1 MQYHWLNKQNN
12 KKLIVFFAGWSFDF
26 FPFEC
31 LNSKDY
37 DVLMFYDYNELN
49 IPQQVQQEIRLY
61 ADKTLV
67 TWSMGVFT
75 AFILKDK
82 LSEFDKKIAING
94 TPYPVDN
101 EFGIPERTFNL
112 TLKYAETGLQGKFY
126 ENVFSNDKFLQKY
139 LKNPVQ
145 RTISNRVAELE
156 ALNNFIKNKNFE
168 YDNEF
173 YDIALVSTYDKIIP
187 PKNQLNMWGNKA
199 VTIDCGHFPF
209 YNYNSWDEICNLT
222 LNQ

>member
-12 KKLIVFFAGWSFDF
+12 KKLVVFFAGWSFDYC
-26 FPFEC
+26 PFEC
-31 LNSKDY
+31 INTDGY
-37 DVLMFYDYNELN
+37 DVLMFYDYKELD

-61 ADKTLV
+61 VDKTLI
-67 TWSMGVFT
+67 TWSMGVFV
-75 AFILKDK
+75 AYLLKDS
-82 LSEFDKKIAING
+82 LPLFNKKIAVNG
-94 TPYPVDN
+94 TPYPVNN

-126 ENVFSNDKFLQKY
+126 ENAFSNEKFLQKY

-145 RTISNRVAELE
+145 RPIANRVAELE
-156 ALNNFIKNKNFE
+156 ALYNFIKNKNFE

-173 YDIALVSTYDKIIP
+173 YDIALVSLQDKIIP
-187 PKNQLNMWGNKA
+187 PKNQLNMWKEKA